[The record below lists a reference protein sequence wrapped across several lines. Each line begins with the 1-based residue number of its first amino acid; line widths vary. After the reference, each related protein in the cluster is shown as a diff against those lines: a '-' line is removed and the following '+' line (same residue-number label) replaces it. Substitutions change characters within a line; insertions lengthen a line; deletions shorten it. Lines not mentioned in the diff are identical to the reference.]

1 MCVRE
6 REREKKTKRERKLF
20 CQDLRVSY
28 HYPARLLGSRLS
40 SSSLPFS
47 LVSSALPSSRLMEQ
61 SMQIAR
67 VNRAKDRRRGEE
79 GDNTGVRRLSSAPPI
94 GRHVNTAA
102 AAMSGW
108 IYSKYN
114 LRPAKKKTF
123 GSSSWLSLQVC
134 ASFGVTGFRVNYRFK
149 EMKSKNIPYSH
160 NNTAKYLCTAH
171 YFCWVVVKHIKIARG
186 IKGVEFDPQ
195 RLNQPQLC
203 DSC

>member
-1 MCVRE
+1 
-6 REREKKTKRERKLF
+6 
-20 CQDLRVSY
+20 
-28 HYPARLLGSRLS
+28 
-40 SSSLPFS
+40 
-47 LVSSALPSSRLMEQ
+47 
-61 SMQIAR
+61 MQIAR
-67 VNRAKDRRRGEE
+67 VNRARDRRRGEE
-79 GDNTGVRRLSSAPPI
+79 GDNTGVRCLSSAPPI
-94 GRHVNTAA
+94 GGHVNTAAAAAA

-134 ASFGVTGFRVNYRFK
+134 ASFGVAGFRVNYRFK